1 MRDIHPSEA
10 AMRVML
16 IVQRAQRRDPHFI
29 IRDVVEAIREQLE
42 LSRAQ
47 AHRLTRQAIDL
58 LGIAYDCD
66 EIRMLRTKERRVDT
80 RINTLSQRRAA

>member
-47 AHRLTRQAIDL
+47 AHRLARQAIDL

-66 EIRMLRTKERRVDT
+66 EIRILRTKERRVDT